1 MSTNDPTYVGQV
13 ASVTGGVIRVRMRT
27 DMPSTLIMVDGE
39 SYRVGQVG
47 AFFRLPLG
55 YSQLYAICTQVG
67 ADAAPPAM
75 LHASGSGLA
84 IDDVSSAGYRWMTI
98 VLFGESL
105 GNKFERGVGQ
115 YPTIDDEVHIV
126 TTQDLNIIY
135 SSNDFCWYTS
145 ALGFEEACDKTYL
158 NCWLD
163 RSGEI

>member
-1 MSTNDPTYVGQV
+1 MSINEPTYIGEV

-27 DMPSTLIMVDGE
+27 DMPSTLIMVEGD

-67 ADAAPPAM
+67 ADAAPPA
-75 LHASGSGLA
+75 LQNQNQSSFSVDDIATSGF
-84 IDDVSSAGYRWMTI
+84 RWMTI

-115 YPTIDDEVHIV
+115 YPTIVP
-126 TTQDLNIIY
+126 
-135 SSNDFCWYTS
+135 
-145 ALGFEEACDKTYL
+145 
-158 NCWLD
+158 
-163 RSGEI
+163 